1 MDLTQMLEHMPPAK
15 LESLKTG
22 ETIVVSSTKG
32 IRNDQLTAIMVLAN
46 ADLLIQMASRTSS
59 STRASGM
66 NAGMS
71 GGMGMGMGMGTGGS
85 GGLDLGSMG
94 FGGIVQ

>member
-1 MDLTQMLEHMPPAK
+1 
-15 LESLKTG
+15 
-22 ETIVVSSTKG
+22 
-32 IRNDQLTAIMVLAN
+32 
-46 ADLLIQMASRTSS
+46 
-59 STRASGM
+59 M

-71 GGMGMGMGMGTGGS
+71 GGMGMGMGMGMGGS